1 MAENKKGFLLYAD
14 YLEDFSGLNM
24 EERGQLITTILEYV
38 NDLNP
43 EPEDRVV
50 RAAWIPIKKQLKRDL
65 EKYEDKRKKR
75 SEAGKISAEKRR
87 KEKIHN
93 LTKSTSVKSVKQKPT
108 KTNTDKNC
116 LTNSTVKDS
125 VSVSVNDIPKG
136 NNPKPLPGDSQ
147 RYLNLFN
154 SIRSKHLKN
163 ARGARTFSDKLLK
176 KLRDRLLV
184 FTWEEIEEAIE
195 NAFLRENHKESN
207 FQYLTP
213 EFFVRGDEHLEKF
226 LLTEDK
232 NSQTPKLKRLNKRAV

>member
-93 LTKSTSVKSVKQKPT
+93 LTKSTSVESVEQKPT
-108 KTNTDKNC
+108 KSNTVENC
-116 LTNSTVKDS
+116 LTNSTVKD
-125 VSVSVNDIPKG
+125 SVSVNDIPKG
-136 NNPKPLPGDSQ
+136 NNPKPLLGDSQ

-163 ARGARTFSDKLLK
+163 ARGARTFSGKLQK
-176 KLRDRLLV
+176 KLKSRLQV
-184 FTWEEIEEAIE
+184 FTWEEIEQAMN
-195 NAFLRENHKESN
+195 NAFNRDNHKESN

-226 LLTEDK
+226 LLTQGDS
-232 NSQTPKLKRLNKRAV
+232 NPQAIKLKRLNKRAV